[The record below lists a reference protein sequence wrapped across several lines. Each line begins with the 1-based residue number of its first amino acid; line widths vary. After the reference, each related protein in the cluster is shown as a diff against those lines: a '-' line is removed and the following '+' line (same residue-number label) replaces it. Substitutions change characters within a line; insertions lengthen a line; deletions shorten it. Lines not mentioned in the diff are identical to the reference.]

1 MEMELKLLLDPASRG
16 LVESHPAFHEARG
29 HEQRYEVTTY
39 FDTPDLL
46 LHGQGASLR
55 VRDRGGSFVQTVKVA
70 RRDDA
75 LGLRSEWEWPVAS
88 VEVDRSALA
97 SLPEGLAYLR
107 GAVDRLEPRF
117 ETDITRD
124 TWLIR
129 LEGRTEVEAVIDAGT
144 IRAGSRSAT
153 VSEVE
158 LELKGGPVAPLFGL
172 ALDLVDRA
180 DLRYGPRSKA
190 ERGYDLVRGTAASA
204 PALEGAGLHD
214 EATLGQAFPRLL
226 AAALRDMAAE
236 IPAAIQGELEGIHR
250 MRAAIRKLRTL
261 LVLFAPHVDR
271 EAADRFNAALREI
284 GAVLGAGRDWDVFL
298 TETLVGARDGTEAA
312 GIDLL
317 VPAAEGCR
325 TEAHA
330 AVARLL
336 NGPLPTRLILGMGA
350 WTAGPGWT
358 EGSASEAPLRDL
370 LPSLLDR
377 VARKVRKRGRRL
389 AEQDA
394 EDLHALRKAMK
405 KLRYSAEDVA
415 PLYGGKAVR
424 RYLKT
429 LKSTLGL
436 LGDINDTSVTR
447 ARLDEIAPPDRP
459 DLAGSAAAL
468 LVWTEARRAAA
479 LAKLGHK
486 WHDLTQLD
494 PFWR

>member
-1 MEMELKLLLDPASRG
+1 MEMELKLLLDPASRR
-16 LVESHPAFHEARG
+16 LVESHPAFVEARA
-29 HEQRYEVTTY
+29 HERRREVTTY

-55 VRDRGGSFVQTVKVA
+55 VRHRDDSFVQTVKVA

-88 VEVDRSALA
+88 AKVDPAALDA
-97 SLPEGLAYLR
+97 LPEGLAYLR
-107 GAVDRLEPRF
+107 AAVDRLEPKFR
-117 ETDITRD
+117 TDIARD
-124 TWLIR
+124 IWLIS
-129 LEGRTEVEAVIDAGT
+129 LDGHTVVEAVIDAGT

-158 LELKGGPVAPLFGL
+158 LELKGGPVAPLFRL
-172 ALDLVDRA
+172 ALDLVERA

-190 ERGYDLVRGTAASA
+190 ERGYDIVRGTAASA
-204 PALEGAGLHD
+204 PALEAAGLHD
-214 EATLGQAFPRLL
+214 KATLGQTFPRLV

-236 IPAAIQGELEGIHR
+236 IPCAMQGEVEGIHR

-261 LVLFAPHVDR
+261 LVLFAPHIDR

-298 TETLVGARDGTEAA
+298 TETLAGARDGIEAA

-330 AVARLL
+330 AVGRML

-350 WTAGPGWT
+350 WTAAPGWA
-358 EGSASEAPLRDL
+358 EGSASDVPLRDL
-370 LPSLLDR
+370 LPHLLDR
-377 VARKVRKRGRRL
+377 VARKVRRRGKRI
-389 AEQDA
+389 AKQDA

-415 PLYGGKAVR
+415 PLFGAKTVR

-429 LKSTLGL
+429 VKTALSL
-436 LGDINDTSVTR
+436 LGDINDASVTR
-447 ARLDEIAPPDRP
+447 TRLDEIAPPDRP
-459 DLAGSAAAL
+459 ELAGPAAAL
-468 LVWTEARRAAA
+468 LQWTSARRAAA
-479 LAKLGHK
+479 LEELAHK
-486 WHDLTQLD
+486 WHDFTQLD
-494 PFWR
+494 PFWA